1 MNRNFKFMT
10 KKLTVV
16 KTITWLAIAAA
27 IYSCKKSEENQD
39 QNVIPIIEQETFANL
54 DAFFDSRATQPQEMQ
69 LDAAAGGSVTGA
81 KGTVFSFQPNSFVHQ
96 NGTPV
101 SGIVNVF
108 LQEVFS
114 SSDMIFNNTF
124 PVAYVSYLLNSGG
137 QYNVYVMQDNEELL
151 LVDGQT
157 YNVSLPAQAIDNN
170 MELFVG
176 VENTEE
182 VGIGRVDWQPV
193 FVVEEQ
199 DSLGVNGTFTF
210 NSVDSIYDIE
220 IDSLC
225 WSNIDGFMNSI
236 TYFNMEFELTGIEG
250 LDESNTKAYAI
261 FDNENAVW
269 PTGYPSFGS
278 ISNNVIYETHLGSVP
293 LHLVVISVV
302 DGQLYSGLL
311 AVTPEMGINYTISMT
326 STTSDELDALISS
339 CP

>member
-1 MNRNFKFMT
+1 MT
-10 KKLTVV
+10 KKLSVV
-16 KTITWLAIAAA
+16 KTITWLAITAI
-27 IYSCKKSEENQD
+27 IYSCNKSEENQD
-39 QNVIPIIEQETFANL
+39 QNVLPIIEQETFANL
-54 DAFFDSRATQPQEMQ
+54 EAFFDSRATQPQEMQ
-69 LDAAAGGSVTGA
+69 LDAVTGGSVTGA
-81 KGTVFSFQPNSFVHQ
+81 KGTVLSFQPNSFVHQ
-96 NGTPV
+96 NGTQV
-101 SGIVNVF
+101 NGIVNVF

-124 PVAYVSYLLNSGG
+124 PVAYGSYLLNSGG

-151 LVDGQT
+151 LVDGET
-157 YNVSLPAQAIDNN
+157 YSVSLPAQAIDNN

-176 VENTEE
+176 FENNDS
-182 VGIGRVDWQPV
+182 VGIGNVDWQPI
-193 FVVEEQ
+193 
-199 DSLGVNGTFTF
+199 VNQEAVINGNFTF
-210 NSVDSIYDIE
+210 DSTDSIYDIE

-236 TYFNMEFELTGIEG
+236 TYFNLEFELTGLEG
-250 LDESNTKAYAI
+250 LDESNTMAYAI

-311 AVTPEMGINYTISMT
+311 AVTPEMGINYTINMT
-326 STTSDELDALISS
+326 SITSDDLDVLISS